1 MSQLFMQH
9 SVTQVCCG
17 GQHAAILTE
26 SGHVYTWGR
35 GGFGRLGHGD
45 DALQATPKRVDALAL
60 EHVKCKQVACGF
72 AYTAAVTMEG
82 QVYTWGAGEN
92 GRLGLG
98 DELDKMRPGHVKDL
112 ARYPVKEIFAGSVH
126 TCALLEDGRIFS
138 WGKCEYTGHGLQ
150 QDVLSPLHL
159 DAFQGQL
166 FAQVSV
172 GPGGYH
178 TITLSTTGE
187 VYTWGHN
194 RVGQLGYTN
203 NEEVPRNNE
212 GAHFLPTPRRVKTL
226 AGGGPPLRIQKVI
239 AGWGHSAVVC
249 GNGDV
254 YICGRNFQGQLGLG
268 DPKNFERNERNH
280 PYLAHFRVITDLQTG
295 GQQKVKQF
303 ACGGEHS
310 AALLNNDEVYTFGA
324 GARGQ
329 LGHGDSR
336 NEAYPRL
343 NQTMRATRRV
353 IKDVACG
360 NNCTVML
367 VGAHRIPP
375 LTEYCLEFITQN
387 WSLYRHIDFAEAL
400 PHDLFLALRRLQHHS
415 SFHDLSISIS
425 RQGSDQGMDQEDDQ
439 DEDQEVDDCLVS
451 VAFSSMSFWE
461 ETAVSNASACTS
473 FSQ

>member
-1 MSQLFMQH
+1 
-9 SVTQVCCG
+9 
-17 GQHAAILTE
+17 
-26 SGHVYTWGR
+26 
-35 GGFGRLGHGD
+35 GFGRLGHGD

-72 AYTAAVTMEG
+72 AYTAAVTTEG

-112 ARYPVKEIFAGSVH
+112 ARYPVKEIFAGS
-126 TCALLEDGRIFS
+126 
-138 WGKCEYTGHGLQ
+138 
-150 QDVLSPLHL
+150 DVLSPLHL

-226 AGGGPPLRIQKVI
+226 AG
-239 AGWGHSAVVC
+239 AVVC

-336 NEAYPRL
+336 NEVYPRL
-343 NQTMRATRRV
+343 NQILQKHFHMTFSLRFGVYNTIPPFTTCRYRFLGKAV
-353 IKDVACG
+353 IKG
-360 NNCTVML
+360 W
-367 VGAHRIPP
+367 I
-375 LTEYCLEFITQN
+375 
-387 WSLYRHIDFAEAL
+387 
-400 PHDLFLALRRLQHHS
+400 RRT
-415 SFHDLSISIS
+415 IKM
-425 RQGSDQGMDQEDDQ
+425 R
-439 DEDQEVDDCLVS
+439 
-451 VAFSSMSFWE
+451 
-461 ETAVSNASACTS
+461 TKK
-473 FSQ
+473 